1 LTRHVSITVMNPDEY
16 SPGARLPLRRV
27 ADHYNRAELVV
38 AGFDAGIALGES
50 IQRDM
55 VAVRVSGDQRLAVLG
70 SPEYF
75 ASHPSR
81 ALHTMCCPIDASTC
95 AAAPRGRISR
105 NSKKTV
111 RPSRSM

>member
-1 LTRHVSITVMNPDEY
+1 MNPDEY

-75 ASHPSR
+75 ASHPK
-81 ALHTMCCPIDASTC
+81 PSTPHDVLSHRC
-95 AAAPRGRISR
+95 INLRGGSA
-105 NSKKTV
+105 
-111 RPSRSM
+111 RPYQ